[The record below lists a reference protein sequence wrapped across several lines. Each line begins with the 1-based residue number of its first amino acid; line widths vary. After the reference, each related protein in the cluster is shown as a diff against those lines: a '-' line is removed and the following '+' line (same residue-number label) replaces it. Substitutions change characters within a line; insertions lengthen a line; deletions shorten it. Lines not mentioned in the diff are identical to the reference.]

1 MKKNMGVNGKL
12 AAATKARK
20 SSTSVKKEEIVP
32 YQHEGDDETMSWAAK
47 RREEKAE
54 KRAEAAAMKAEKR
67 ADAAARKA
75 ETRLLAKQ
83 EAKQLERSKIKVTEA
98 ELERSREMNYLEL
111 KQRSHEDEMKQR
123 RMVDENDYLKI
134 VTMANTN
141 RDDSVI
147 EGRTVE
153 EAIEQMM
160 VVDKLH
166 QRQNRLFKVFEDAE
180 LERLKEE
187 KPGLTFGQ
195 YKDLISE
202 SWKKINVKKVVP
214 LIG

>member
-1 MKKNMGVNGKL
+1 MGVNGKL

>member
-1 MKKNMGVNGKL
+1 MKKNMGVHGK
-12 AAATKARK
+12 AAATKVRK
-20 SSTSVKKEEIVP
+20 SSTNEKKEEIVP
-32 YQHEGDDETMSWAAK
+32 YLHEGDDETMSWAAK

-67 ADAAARKA
+67 AVAAAWKA
-75 ETRLLAKQ
+75 ETRQLAKQ
-83 EAKQLERSKIKVTEA
+83 EAKQLIERRRSKTEIKVTEA
-98 ELERSREMNYLEL
+98 ELERS
-111 KQRSHEDEMKQR
+111 HEEEMKQRR
-123 RMVDENDYLKI
+123 RMVDENEYLKI
-134 VTMANTN
+134 VTVANTN

-147 EGRTVE
+147 EASTVE